1 MSGINVQRYKNGDS
15 RARRIFSVG
24 VQKHGLN
31 ALQKRRKMS

>member
-1 MSGINVQRYKNGDS
+1 MNNMNVHRYKNGDS

-24 VQKHGLN
+24 VTKRGLN